1 MLESQKTILIVDHNP
16 DAADTLAILVRVYGH
31 KVSVAYDVASGLALA
46 HQLVPD
52 VILHDIGLPIV
63 SGYEAARQLRGDAK
77 FAKTL
82 LVALTGYDTTA
93 DRARAKLAGFDF
105 HIEKPI
111 DFEALKI
118 VFSQS
123 PLH

>member
-1 MLESQKTILIVDHNP
+1 MPESQKTILIVDDNP

-46 HQLVPD
+46 HQLLPD
-52 VILHDIGLPIV
+52 FILHDIGLPEV
-63 SGYEAARQLRGDAK
+63 SGYEAARQLRSDGK

-82 LVALTGYDTTA
+82 LVALTGYDSTA
-93 DRARAKLAGFDF
+93 DRAREKKAGFDF
-105 HIEKPI
+105 HIDKPI

-118 VFSQS
+118 ILSQP
-123 PLH
+123 PLN